1 MEGRLFVLRDFLH
14 LAVQFRGGCLINTAG
29 IRQAAQAHRLQHAQH
44 SGSIHIGSEFRHI
57 KADLHMALRGQIVD
71 FIGTHLADHRHKA
84 HGIAQIAVMEMEMR
98 TALQMCDTFP
108 VIHRGTAD
116 DAVYVI
122 AFFQQKFRQI
132 AAILTGHAG
141 D

>member
-1 MEGRLFVLRDFLH
+1 
-14 LAVQFRGGCLINTAG
+14 
-29 IRQAAQAHRLQHAQH
+29 
-44 SGSIHIGSEFRHI
+44 
-57 KADLHMALRGQIVD
+57 
-71 FIGTHLADHRHKA
+71 
-84 HGIAQIAVMEMEMR
+84 MR
-98 TALQMCDTFP
+98 TAFQMCDTFP

-141 D
+141 DQCSFHKMTLLWDFYLG